1 MSRRSDLIAAWKT
14 LLETT
19 GYAVGY
25 GERPPSPD
33 ESEPTREII
42 FRLSS
47 VVTRHGLKKSHEST
61 VRIAAVVDIDHVDQP
76 GEATGEMVDAIKAAV
91 ETDDATVGGWPIDP
105 VEESEYERAPG
116 SRYGGVE
123 ILYRQKWSETWGH
136 P

>member
-33 ESEPTREII
+33 ETEPTREII

-61 VRIAAVVDIDHVDQP
+61 VRIAAVVDAEALDQP
-76 GEATGEMVDAIKAAV
+76 GEAAGEMLDAIKAAV
-91 ETDDATVGGWPIDP
+91 ETTDATVGGWPIEP
-105 VEESEYERAPG
+105 STEEEYARAPG
-116 SRYGGVE
+116 VKYGGIE
-123 ILYRQKWSETWGH
+123 IVYTQRWSETWGA